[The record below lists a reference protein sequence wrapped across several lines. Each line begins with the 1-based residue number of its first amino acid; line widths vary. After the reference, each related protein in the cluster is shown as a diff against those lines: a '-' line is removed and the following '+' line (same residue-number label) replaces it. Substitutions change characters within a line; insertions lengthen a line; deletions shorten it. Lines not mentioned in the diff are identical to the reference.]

1 MFKTG
6 NTDNIV
12 TRVQHILDQ
21 YAENPHINV
30 ENKDL
35 YLYPDFVK
43 QYSGE
48 DKTVALNSLVVT
60 NGKRFKVINY
70 EEYFNNTG
78 DLNVESCVTGAI
90 NYVGLESD
98 SVIYAVTG
106 HGEIETEQFTG
117 FVKQAELANYSFK
130 TVNLLESDIPK
141 DCSILLMTT
150 CYRDYSEDEV
160 QKIKDYLTADGRLMF
175 IASAIS
181 RDDHPNMISVL
192 NAYGLDIG
200 KTYIMESDTSNYLQN
215 PVGVIAKQTDHSIN
229 KSLKEGRYKVLC
241 YCANGINVLELKKQ
255 GLEIEDVLTSSD
267 SSYIKGEGNM
277 SPNFEQGDEKGPFT
291 IAKAVTDS
299 TYTDKSHKTKLMA
312 IGCFYMLYPDADAL
326 LVVYGAKGSTMD
338 VTTQLLDGDVV
349 EDENACGPNI
359 IAGVSVAFGLYP
371 ATGKLPVNIPV
382 FNSET
387 GTFSD
392 TEMAYER
399 GYGLTYDTPEPKPEP
414 EPKKDTTRPVLKK
427 AVIKSV
433 KIKKKVLTV
442 KLTVKSARLGGG
454 KYQIAYKIKGAKK
467 WKYKYTT
474 KASLKIKKL
483 KKGKKY
489 VVKARVL
496 KKSGK
501 QTYKGKWSKIKVTA
515 KVK

>member
-1 MFKTG
+1 MKKFFTDKKIRYGTFSTVITLVFIAVLIVVNLIIGELDHKFDMTSADTYSISEKTRNVLVGLDKDITIYTMFKTG

-70 EEYFNNTG
+70 EEYFDNSG
-78 DLNVESCVTGAI
+78 ALNVESCVTGAI

-106 HGEIETEQFTG
+106 HGEIDTSQFTG

-130 TVNLLESDIPK
+130 TVNLLESDIPE

-200 KTYIMESDTSNYLQN
+200 KTYIMENDTSNYLQN

-229 KSLKEGRYKVLC
+229 NSLKEGKYKVLC

-267 SSYIKGEGNM
+267 TSYLKGEGNM
-277 SPNFEQGDEKGPFT
+277 SPNFESGDEKGPFAMAT
-291 IAKAVTDS
+291 AVTDS
-299 TYTDKSHKTKLMA
+299 TYTDKSHKTKLMV
-312 IGCFYMLYPDADAL
+312 IGCFYMLYPDADAVVNGANSTF
-326 LVVYGAKGSTMD
+326 LVNSLNWLNDAQDNVY
-338 VTTQLLDGDVV
+338 
-349 EDENACGPNI
+349 
-359 IAGVSVAFGLYP
+359 IAPKSLANEKIVIDA
-371 ATGKLPVNIPV
+371 
-382 FNSET
+382 
-387 GTFSD
+387 GTAD
-392 TEMAYER
+392 
-399 GYGLTYDTPEPKPEP
+399 
-414 EPKKDTTRPVLKK
+414 
-427 AVIKSV
+427 
-433 KIKKKVLTV
+433 KIKILAWGIIPGIIFIVGFIV
-442 KLTVKSARLGGG
+442 C
-454 KYQIAYKIKGAKK
+454 
-467 WKYKYTT
+467 
-474 KASLKIKKL
+474 LKRRN
-483 KKGKKY
+483 G
-489 VVKARVL
+489 
-496 KKSGK
+496 
-501 QTYKGKWSKIKVTA
+501 
-515 KVK
+515 